1 MPTGAAAKHGLFRGA
16 AVVDFAR
23 RLGQFAAMS
32 TMTPGLGRD
41 EPPIARR
48 KLSDQV
54 LDRLTALIASG
65 DYPPG
70 QALPSE
76 RELMAAYGVG
86 RPAIREAMQALAH
99 RGWITIRQGGRARV
113 RARDARTVLNALG
126 LGEDRMLGVSP
137 ELRAQV
143 GQARA
148 RLALGLV
155 RQVAAHISQADLA
168 RLSAILDRQSGCLFG
183 SADFAELDRAFH
195 AAIVAV
201 LRNPVLDALLA
212 GLTIG
217 LELES
222 FATGAAASTAFEA
235 NQSLLNA
242 LRARDPGAAEDAMRI
257 YLTQIEGGRDAVGRS
272 GF

>member
-1 MPTGAAAKHGLFRGA
+1 M
-16 AVVDFAR
+16 DFSG
-23 RLGQFAAMS
+23 RLGQVAAMS
-32 TMTPGLGRD
+32 MMTPGLGRD

-113 RARDARTVLNALG
+113 RARDAKTVLSALD
-126 LGEDRMLGVSP
+126 LGEDQMLGVSP

-148 RLALGLV
+148 SVARGLV
-155 RQVAAHISQADLA
+155 RQVAERISEADLA
-168 RLSAILDRQSGCLFG
+168 RLSAILDRQAGCL
-183 SADFAELDRAFH
+183 SRPADFAGLDRAFH
-195 AAIVAV
+195 ASIVAV
-201 LRNPVLDALLA
+201 LGNPVLDALLA

-217 LELES
+217 QELEPS
-222 FATGAAASTAFEA
+222 AASAAASTAFEA
-235 NQSLLNA
+235 NQSLLKA
-242 LRARDPGAAEDAMRI
+242 LRARDPSVAEDAMRA
-257 YLTQIEGGRDAVGRS
+257 YFTQIEGERDAAGRS